1 MRFRRSLFELN
12 RLRSS
17 RGSYSGSSLRLRYSL
32 TPKRASVLS
41 DGFTL
46 VSYLIWHEID
56 VVRYSRPDQ
65 GDSQREVV
73 FCPFNYYEVRLLERC
88 PLKLVAIK
96 WSPVSSQRNVQRTW
110 ERPNYGRVRSD
121 KNTEEGLP
129 GGLFYSFGKRLKEQI
144 EQLMGGDSLEVA
156 KCFFL

>member
-73 FCPFNYYEVRLLERC
+73 FAPLTTMRLDCSKDVHLSWL
-88 PLKLVAIK
+88 PLNEALLVAK
-96 WSPVSSQRNVQRTW
+96 EMFRELESVQIMA
-110 ERPNYGRVRSD
+110 E
-121 KNTEEGLP
+121 
-129 GGLFYSFGKRLKEQI
+129 
-144 EQLMGGDSLEVA
+144 
-156 KCFFL
+156 